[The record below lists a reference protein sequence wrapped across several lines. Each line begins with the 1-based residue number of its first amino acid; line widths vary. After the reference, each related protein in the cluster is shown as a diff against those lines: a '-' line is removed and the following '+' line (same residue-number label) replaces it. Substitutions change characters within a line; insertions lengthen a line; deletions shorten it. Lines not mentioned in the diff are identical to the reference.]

1 MHREQE
7 SRRDAGDALD
17 RPGSGLVR
25 TASTQ
30 EVTSEGAESTAE
42 DSPEALD
49 GVPISQAAGWTWHGS
64 CSRRPTIR
72 AAPYGSVTR
81 PLTPAN
87 MHKLLLSLLPLLV
100 SPAPAPVAPAAL
112 DVSKIYGRIQYV
124 DVFPDYT
131 IEVVDAF
138 PDLKVKEVNAFP
150 DAAGKWEIVTVFPD
164 YKIQKVKAF
173 GDFKVQYV
181 DSFPG
186 PGHD

>member
-7 SRRDAGDALD
+7 GTRVAGGAFD
-17 RPGSGLVR
+17 RVGSGLFR

-30 EVTSEGAESTAE
+30 EVTAEGAESTAE
-42 DSPEALD
+42 DSLEVLE
-49 GVPISQAAGWTWHGS
+49 GVSTSRAVELPWHGS
-64 CSRRPTIR
+64 CSQRTTTPV
-72 AAPYGSVTR
+72 APYGSIAR
-81 PLTPAN
+81 PLSPAN

-100 SPAPAPVAPAAL
+100 SPAPAPGVPAAL
-112 DVSKIYGRIQYV
+112 DVSKIHGRIQYV

-138 PDLKVKEVNAFP
+138 PDLKVQEVDAFP

>member
-7 SRRDAGDALD
+7 GRRAAGDAPA
-17 RPGSGLVR
+17 RAGSGLVR
-25 TASTQ
+25 TASTL
-30 EVTSEGAESTAE
+30 EVTAEGAERTAE

-49 GVPISQAAGWTWHGS
+49 GVSTSEAVGRLWHGS
-64 CSRRPTIR
+64 CSRSPTTR
-72 AAPYGSVTR
+72 ATTYGSVTR

-100 SPAPAPVAPAAL
+100 SPAPAPVVPAAL
-112 DVSKIYGRIQYV
+112 DVSKIYGRIEYV

-138 PDLKVKEVNAFP
+138 PDLKVKEVDAFP

-181 DSFPG
+181 DCFPG
-186 PGHD
+186 PGRD